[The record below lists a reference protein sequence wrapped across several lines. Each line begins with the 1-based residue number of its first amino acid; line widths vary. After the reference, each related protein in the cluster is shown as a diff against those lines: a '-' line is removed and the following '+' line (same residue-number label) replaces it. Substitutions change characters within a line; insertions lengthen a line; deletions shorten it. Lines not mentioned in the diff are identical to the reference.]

1 MLYSQ
6 LKIDDYHIYN
16 LRLSL
21 LDVVQLERL
30 LGESP
35 LNILQKAATERT
47 FRINRKRK
55 RHFI

>member
-6 LKIDDYHIYN
+6 LKIDDYHIYD
-16 LRLSL
+16 LRLTL

-35 LNILQKAATERT
+35 LDILQKAATTRT
-47 FRINRKRK
+47 FGVV
-55 RHFI
+55 